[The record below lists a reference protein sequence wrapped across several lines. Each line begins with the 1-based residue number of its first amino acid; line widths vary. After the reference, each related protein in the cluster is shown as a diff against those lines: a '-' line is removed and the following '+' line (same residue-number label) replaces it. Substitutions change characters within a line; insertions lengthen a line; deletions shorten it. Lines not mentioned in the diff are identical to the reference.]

1 MTLVMSIAT
10 MLRVSRNMPK
20 KVIGAAIGTARSSSI
35 GARSASTIHA
45 RQQSK
50 ISAEAVSAKRF
61 ADLEEKVIALLAKPA
76 EMPADKEEMLK
87 AATSRVSALEEEL
100 ALTKKAL
107 QETLERQ
114 GEILAYIEKKKQKK
128 SKRLFHW

>member
-1 MTLVMSIAT
+1 
-10 MLRVSRNMPK
+10 MPK

-100 ALTKKAL
+100 ALTKKVISF
-107 QETLERQ
+107 QP
-114 GEILAYIEKKKQKK
+114 
-128 SKRLFHW
+128 

>member
-100 ALTKKAL
+100 ALTKKVISF
-107 QETLERQ
+107 QP
-114 GEILAYIEKKKQKK
+114 
-128 SKRLFHW
+128 